1 MKVGSVGA
9 ALVLTGLVVVSP
21 SYGQEACLMGSP
33 ETLVRNFNRVLG
45 DGPLWVAVSGDALG
59 NWEGRNEGMPV
70 IWVRDYEI
78 SGAVLISG
86 ANRESGEAARFAEST
101 VGLSNRNERH
111 RLGNIG
117 YQPDNVSQA
126 ALRRYSFHRGAV
138 FFPEPG
144 CYEITARVG
153 RENAMIFVNVEQK

>member
-1 MKVGSVGA
+1 MKVGCLGA
-9 ALVLTGLVVVSP
+9 ALVLMGLVVVSP
-21 SYGQEACLMGSP
+21 AFGQEACPMGSP

-45 DGPLWVAVSGDALG
+45 DGPLWVALRTEALG
-59 NWEGRNEGMPV
+59 NWEGRNEGIPLV
-70 IWVRDYEI
+70 WVRDYEV

-117 YQPDNVSQA
+117 YQPDNVDQA

-144 CYEITARVG
+144 CYEIMARVG
-153 RENAMIFVNVEQK
+153 RETATLWLNVEQQ